1 MESPILLLLLGKKGS
16 MLSGGVRARLSD
28 QALQAVRTTVRLIRR
43 SEREDEDPRA
53 CSDAQL
59 SALELLFRQLPAQ
72 DLQAVIR
79 RHRLEC
85 FLQRDPL
92 TARLMPKLMAII
104 RFHARQET
112 LAALALVSLLREIG
126 TLFEQAGIPLLIF
139 KGIPLALQTTGLLS
153 SRGSGDV
160 DMLVHPRQLVA
171 AVELLEAAGFARSPG
186 QFPQRLES
194 LSGRYGRWAYKELSL
209 TRSGPAGI
217 QRLDLHWA
225 LSNVRGPLPG
235 FEEAWE
241 RRETLRTQGLRIG
254 TLCRVHAFEHA
265 CFHAAVDQWNSLRHL
280 IDIDRLASLLP
291 ESSLAALSGRA
302 AVQCSCAV
310 TFDLSG
316 SQRLLI
322 VAKGAAAR
330 REARLLARI
339 STRTRSAVQQARL
352 SQALPTSREAI
363 PWSLRQWWSNVWRQ
377 ATLSPDWRDW
387 LRVFCFSVIWP
398 GAFSDPVTGQ
408 DRDWRG
414 LLQAR
419 FTRLVQKF
427 RRT

>member
-1 MESPILLLLLGKKGS
+1 MRPFEETIR
-16 MLSGGVRARLSD
+16 SGGVRASLSA
-28 QALQAVRTTVRLIRR
+28 QALHAIRATVSLILRR
-43 SEREDEDPRA
+43 DRA
-53 CSDAQL
+53 NDNQGYCSDAQL
-59 SALELLFRQLPAQ
+59 TALELLFRQVPAD
-72 DLQAVIR
+72 DLQMVIR

-92 TARLMPKLMAII
+92 TARLMPELTARI
-104 RFHARQET
+104 RFHALQEA
-112 LAALALVSLLREIG
+112 LAALALVSLIREIV
-126 TLFEQAGIPLLIF
+126 TLFEQTGIPLLIF

-153 SRGSGDV
+153 SRGSGDI
-160 DMLVHPRQLVA
+160 DMLVHPGQLVA
-171 AVELLEAAGFARSPG
+171 AVELLEAAGFRRSPG
-186 QFPQRLES
+186 RFPQRLES
-194 LSGRYGRWAYKELSL
+194 LAGRYSRWAYNELPL

-241 RRETLRTQGLRIG
+241 RRETLPTQGFRIA

-265 CFHAAVDQWNSLRHL
+265 CVHAAVDQWNSLRHL

-302 AVQCSCAV
+302 AVRCSCAV
-310 TFDLSG
+310 TFDLTG
-316 SQRLLI
+316 SETLLI
-322 VAKGAAAR
+322 VAGGPAAR
-330 REARLLARI
+330 HETRHSAQI
-339 STRTRSAVQQARL
+339 STRTRSAVRQAVL
-352 SQALPTSREAI
+352 SQALPTSRESI
-363 PWSLRQWWSNVWRQ
+363 PWSMREWWGDVWRL

-387 LRVFCFSVIWP
+387 LRVLSFMVLWP

-408 DRDWRG
+408 ERGWRG

-419 FTRLVQKF
+419 FTRLVQKL